1 MHDVRSQQRVVYARE
16 VIAYSKQGRLS
27 CRGVDLGHSGLLVL
41 PPQGVEPVDSPLKLN
56 LPLSGGATV
65 VVEGMVEGTTIV
77 RGESAWEIRFNRMPT
92 SMRAQLL
99 SYLRER
105 SSQPAAP
112 RSERVTPRPPTGSN
126 AMVMAAPS
134 ADDERSSVSPRER
147 IPQTGPHRAATGT
160 LLGTPIT
167 SEQLAALKDAQDPTA
182 DGRQGDSD
190 NDPYGRAKALLRTL
204 EHADLSD

>member
-1 MHDVRSQQRVVYARE
+1 MNDVRSQQRVVYARE

-41 PPQGVEPVDSPLKLN
+41 PPQGVEPIDSPLKLN
-56 LPLSGGATV
+56 LPLGHGATV

-99 SYLRER
+99 GYLRER

-112 RSERVTPRPPTGSN
+112 RSEGVTPRPPTGSS

-134 ADDERSSVSPRER
+134 ADDERSSVSPQART
-147 IPQTGPHRAATGT
+147 PQTGPHPAATGT
-160 LLGTPIT
+160 LLATPIT
-167 SEQLAALKDAQDPTA
+167 RERLAATPGVPPRPAPDEAGEDPHA
-182 DGRQGDSD
+182 L
-190 NDPYGRAKALLRTL
+190 AKALLQAL
-204 EHADLSD
+204 EQADS